1 MESEYTLA
9 QCNNDFYEGSG
20 TTRSHWRSV
29 LEAGLIAA
37 LENVTYPHREV
48 LTINVYLPHPDDGKI
63 YELMMFTTDFDLS
76 IYFEIDNNPV
86 KTIFG
91 EALNVRIRDILFDR
105 PDLPSKAE
113 AALITTFSKVNN
125 NRVLLGR
132 AYSPD
137 EEWVPS
143 FTKLSGEPVDI
154 NNWRT
159 TFERMPLS
167 DLLGTEMRR
176 YVLQLLRKYTDTN
189 FAEVPEI
196 LVKVDAILVHQPPYP

>member
-9 QCNNDFYEGSG
+9 QYNHDFYEGSG
-20 TTRSHWRSV
+20 RSHWRSV

-91 EALNVRIRDILFDR
+91 EALTECLEFRYYGTRRQLRQKNKHAKRTNI
-105 PDLPSKAE
+105 
-113 AALITTFSKVNN
+113 
-125 NRVLLGR
+125 NRL
-132 AYSPD
+132 
-137 EEWVPS
+137 
-143 FTKLSGEPVDI
+143 
-154 NNWRT
+154 
-159 TFERMPLS
+159 
-167 DLLGTEMRR
+167 
-176 YVLQLLRKYTDTN
+176 
-189 FAEVPEI
+189 
-196 LVKVDAILVHQPPYP
+196 